1 MESRRNKILG
11 RLGLAAAVS
20 ACADQ
25 QFGTHSHRICE
36 TQTLG
41 NSLRAYKNWLLECAY
56 GMRHVWQTLMKGVP
70 CKWTFLLTLHHAS

>member
-11 RLGLAAAVS
+11 RLGLVALVS

-41 NSLRAYKNWLLECAY
+41 NRLSVSLTTGYSRQEARMTDVDGRRA
-56 GMRHVWQTLMKGVP
+56 V
-70 CKWTFLLTLHHAS
+70 